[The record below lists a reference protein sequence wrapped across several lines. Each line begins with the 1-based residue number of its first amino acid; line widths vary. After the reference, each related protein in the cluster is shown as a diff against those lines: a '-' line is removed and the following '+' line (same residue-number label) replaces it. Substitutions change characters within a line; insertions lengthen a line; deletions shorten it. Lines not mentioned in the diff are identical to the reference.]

1 MPKAITQGRPTSTV
15 ERALADLK
23 DEYHND
29 AKFKANLRLLR
40 ALAVFAAGVVVARN
54 FGETLFVG

>member
-1 MPKAITQGRPTSTV
+1 MPKAITQGRSASSV
-15 ERALADLK
+15 ERVVADLK
-23 DEYHND
+23 DEYQND

-40 ALAVFAAGVVVARN
+40 AFAVFAAGVIVARN